1 MNRKGVLYFNI
12 ALAGVFIIILIVMLS
27 KYNIGTGTLGLS
39 TQTATT
45 KVNNLEKKLIEC
57 ENNNL
62 KNNRLLNNRQGQI
75 HALTNEIRYLKNAL
89 KT

>member
-1 MNRKGVLYFNI
+1 
-12 ALAGVFIIILIVMLS
+12 MLS

>member
-45 KVNNLEKKLIEC
+45 KVNNLEKRLIEC